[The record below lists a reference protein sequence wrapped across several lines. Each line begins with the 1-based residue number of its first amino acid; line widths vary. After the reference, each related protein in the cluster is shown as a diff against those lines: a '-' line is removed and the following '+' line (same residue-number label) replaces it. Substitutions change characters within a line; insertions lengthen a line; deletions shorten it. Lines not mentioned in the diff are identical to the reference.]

1 MKSDYFLTKRGGGEN
16 TLKQALHLALF
27 IKSSHNKNIN
37 NLASTLSEV
46 IYG

>member
-1 MKSDYFLTKRGGGEN
+1 MKSDYFLTKRGGEN
-16 TLKQALHLALF
+16 TLKQVLHLALF